1 MNDHDGITRRS
12 FTARAGAATALAG
25 LQSLPL
31 ARPARAQGLRKVT
44 MRLDWLFQG
53 PNDGFMI
60 AQKKG
65 FYREAGLDVDIG
77 PGKGSGSTA
86 QLVASK
92 ATEFGF
98 SDGYVVGN
106 GVAKGLD
113 IRMVAGIYRR
123 NPAAVV
129 VLADSPIRSPKD
141 LEGRSI
147 GIPTGSAQFQQLPA
161 FLKGCGVDPAKVRV
175 VNVDPAGSPP
185 ALVNRQVEAVA
196 GFVQGYVPSIEFRG
210 GGATRLFW
218 YADCGVNVISD
229 GIVVHNDLIR
239 AEPKLIGDF
248 VAASVKGFLW
258 GREHPDEAAGIIR
271 EYSEATVPAISKR
284 EMELSW
290 KTWVTPNTAGRP
302 LGWMS
307 HEDWQSTVEVLKTY
321 GGVTAPLEA
330 GRLYTNDFVPA
341 GAEYVPPQT

>member
-1 MNDHDGITRRS
+1 MNENRRIS
-12 FTARAGAATALAG
+12 RRGFVRWAGAAVTAAAVPAFAAP
-25 LQSLPL
+25 SLV
-31 ARPARAQGLRKVT
+31 RAADVRKVT

-60 AQKKG
+60 ARSRG
-65 FYREAGLDVDIG
+65 FYREVGLDVDIG

-106 GVAKGLD
+106 SVAKGLD

-129 VLADSPIRSPKD
+129 VLADSPVRSPKD
-141 LEGRSI
+141 LEGRTVA
-147 GIPTGSAQFQQLPA
+147 IPTGSAQFQQWPA
-161 FLKGCGVDPAKVRV
+161 FLKGCGVEPGKVRV
-175 VNVDPAGSPP
+175 VNIDPAGSPP
-185 ALVNRQVEAVA
+185 ALVNRQVDAVA

-210 GGATRLFW
+210 KTEARVFW
-218 YADCGVNVISD
+218 YSDCHVDVISN
-229 GIVVHNDLIR
+229 GIIAHNDLIR
-239 AEPKLIGDF
+239 AEPKLIADF
-248 VAASVKGFLW
+248 VTASVKGFLW
-258 GREHPDEAAGIIR
+258 GREHPDEAAEIIKD
-271 EYSEATVPAISKR
+271 YSEATVPAISRR

-290 KTWVTPNTAGRP
+290 RTWVTPGTAGRA

-307 HEDWQSTVEVLKTY
+307 ETDWQSTVDVLRTY
-321 GGVTAPLEA
+321 GGVTGALEA
-330 GRLYTNDFVPA
+330 GRLYTNDFVPD
-341 GAEYVPPQT
+341 GAEYIPPQT